1 MNGWGKWMFWITFAI
16 CFVLG
21 GARQASTEAFQ
32 KTEGAKKLYF
42 LTANV
47 VFSGAVAS
55 LNPLVF

>member
-1 MNGWGKWMFWITFAI
+1 MFWITFAI

-21 GARQASTEAFQ
+21 GARQASTKAFQ

-47 VFSGAVAS
+47 VFSAFIAW
-55 LNPLVF
+55 LVTAIFG